1 MSSYAL
7 IKDNVVI
14 NTIAWNGTLEDLI
27 TWGAGSFHTA
37 VNIDGIYCGI
47 GFTYDGTNFT
57 DPNAPQPPTNAELYK
72 DELSSLNSQYKADIS
87 ALQIA
92 WSSAG
97 LFDGTSEATK
107 KTQLQAAA
115 ITRKTQNLADIEALK
130 TKYGV

>member
-1 MSSYAL
+1 MSSYAI

-14 NTIAWNGTLEDLI
+14 NTILWNGTLEDLI
-27 TWGAGSFHTA
+27 TWGAGTFDTA

-47 GFTYDGTNFT
+47 GFTYDGANFT

-72 DELSSLNSQYKADIS
+72 SELLSLNAQYKADIS
-87 ALQIA
+87 ALQTA

-97 LFDGTSEATK
+97 LFDGDSEASK
-107 KTQLQAAA
+107 KTQLQTAA
-115 ITRKTQNLADIEALK
+115 IARKTQNLADISALK

>member
-1 MSSYAL
+1 MSSYAI

-14 NTIAWNGTLEDLI
+14 NTILWNGTLEDLI
-27 TWGAGSFHTA
+27 TWGEGTFDTA

-47 GFTYDGTNFT
+47 GFTYDGTKFT

-72 DELSSLNSQYKADIS
+72 SELLSINAQYKADIS
-87 ALQIA
+87 PLQTA

-97 LFDGTSEATK
+97 LFDGDSEASK

-115 ITRKTQNLADIEALK
+115 ITRKTQNLADISALK